1 MTFALTVC
9 RLHLAARRALHFPP
23 GMAGNV
29 LRGALGSALREI
41 SGEAVYTRIFRPS
54 GHGSGPSGLS
64 DPPRPFV
71 LRCAEL
77 SARVV
82 QQGEPFCF
90 GLHLF
95 DTRDSS
101 LDHLTRAFA
110 HWADLI
116 SVSHDRVSIDLQ
128 SSDRQVSRIRVE
140 FHTPTELKARG
151 RVANCSFPI
160 LFARARDRV
169 STLRALYGEG
179 PLEIDFRALAERAR
193 AVRTAAHDLR
203 PVAVERRSSRTGQRH
218 SIGGL
223 IGFAEYEGDLAEF
236 LPYLEA
242 ASWTG
247 VGRHCTWGNGHIT
260 TKVLA

>member
-1 MTFALTVC
+1 VTFDLTAC
-9 RLHLAARRALHFPP
+9 RFHLAARRSIHFPP
-23 GMAGNV
+23 RMAGNV
-29 LRGALGSALREI
+29 LRGALGSALRETA
-41 SGEAVYTRIFRPS
+41 GEEVYERIFRPS
-54 GHGSGPSGLS
+54 ASVPGPSGLS
-64 DPPRPFV
+64 DHPRPFV

-82 QQGEPFCF
+82 QPGEQFCF

-95 DTRDSS
+95 DTRDSV
-101 LDHLTRAFA
+101 LEHLTCAFA
-110 HWADLI
+110 HWVELI
-116 SVSHDRVSIDLQ
+116 SVRQERVSIDLNA
-128 SSDRQVSRIRVE
+128 SNRQASRIRVE
-140 FHTPTELKARG
+140 FHTPTELKAKG
-151 RVANCSFPI
+151 QIATSDFSS
-160 LFARARDRV
+160 LFARARDRL

-179 PLEIDFRALAERAR
+179 PLAIDFRALAAR
-193 AVRTAAHDLR
+193 ADAVKTAGADLR
-203 PVAVERRSSRTGQRH
+203 PVTIERRSSRTGQRH

-223 IGFAEYEGDLAEF
+223 MGLAEYEGDLAEF